1 MWIQRAIRHSLRQQ
15 RELRVSWLAL
25 WWVCALAAAAWVPGC
40 RRSSTSAFA
49 PDAGPPLS
57 DSERGAAEPLP
68 LATLQG
74 TVHVDGNVPSLPALK
89 TSVAVERRCGKEIR
103 DHTLVVNEEGALANV
118 VVFLADVGSSS
129 SELEGSRWV
138 VSLDQ
143 RGCAYSPPVIAAR
156 AGAALEISNSDPLMH
171 NVRASGQSPLF
182 NFAMPVQGLKII
194 KRLPQRPAIIRVGC
208 DVHPWMHAVI
218 RTFDHPYF
226 TVTDANGRYQVSVPS
241 GPKKIVF
248 WHERFPE
255 QSVTVDI
262 PGQIAVQNVRW
273 PASELRF

>member
-1 MWIQRAIRHSLRQQ
+1 
-15 RELRVSWLAL
+15 
-25 WWVCALAAAAWVPGC
+25 
-40 RRSSTSAFA
+40 
-49 PDAGPPLS
+49 
-57 DSERGAAEPLP
+57 
-68 LATLQG
+68 LQG